1 MIKRRHR
8 VLSPYANQPLIE
20 FVLIHKQMSE
30 TKWKNQNKKRSINFQ
45 LTFPQTAQP
54 LQPSAST

>member
-30 TKWKNQNKKRSINFQ
+30 TKWKNKKRSINFQ
-45 LTFPQTAQP
+45 LTFPQTAQS